1 MNTIFE
7 SIMYLLI
14 FLVLL
19 LAFFILYKEC
29 KNNYKYVTLKEKKIS
44 VTYLNDDNLSQQTN
58 HDFVM

>member
-19 LAFFILYKEC
+19 SAFFILYKEC
-29 KNNYKYVTLKEKKIS
+29 KNNYKYVTLKEKKNS